1 MALPWWLRGALT
13 GGAALLKKR
22 LKGKGE
28 ELVGEARK
36 KAIAKLAKK
45 QKNGKKEK
53 PKKKDTMSR
62 KELMEHGKR
71 EAKREKK
78 KLKIDDIEDEF
89 IKAQRNVEKPFRS
102 YGKNAEE
109 KQKKAVDAYH
119 KAEKRMK
126 DRTRMAAQDMKLR
139 RRTGGGGGRSE
150 HSITGQTKGDTDL
163 LRFSNSLLKH
173 DVRVARNVTAY
184 QKLKKIRDYLKK
196 QNIKKYTSPK
206 GKTSKDIQQ
215 LVKKYEIDPKLA
227 KPAKESFKRIQKKKD
242 RFKKKDAK
250 KKGKQGD

>member
-45 QKNGKKEK
+45 QKNG
-53 PKKKDTMSR
+53 MSR
-62 KELMEHGKR
+62 KKLMEHGER
-71 EAKREKK
+71 EAKREETKVLRDSTQEEFVEAFK
-78 KLKIDDIEDEF
+78 KLKPKTPAS
-89 IKAQRNVEKPFRS
+89 IKR
-102 YGKNAEE
+102 Y
-109 KQKKAVDAYH
+109 KKATDAINRR
-119 KAEKRMK
+119 KAMGEEDARM
-126 DRTRMAAQDMKLR
+126 R
-139 RRTGGGGGRSE
+139 RIRGGGSGRTE
-150 HSITGQTKGDTDL
+150 HSITGKVKGDTDL
-163 LRFSNSLLKH
+163 RDFGRSLLKQ
-173 DVRVARNVTAY
+173 DIRVAKHVKGL
-184 QKLKKIRDYLKK
+184 QKLKQIRDYLKK
-196 QNIKKYTSPK
+196 QNIKKYTSSK

-227 KPAKESFKRIQKKKD
+227 KSAKADFQRIQKKKD